1 MSGSTFGRAL
11 VVSTFGESHGGGLGV
26 VVDGCPPGIPLD
38 LERVQAQLDRRR
50 PGTGKLVSGRKEADR
65 VEVLS
70 GLFEG
75 RTLGTPIGMIVRN
88 RDANPASYAHH
99 KDTYRPSHADYTW
112 DAKMGLRAWAG
123 GGRASARETA
133 ARVAAGAVAEQILEQ
148 LAASLERDA
157 PQIVAWVDEV
167 QRDRA
172 AVDADAVQRDVVEES
187 PVRCP
192 DAAASERFEARIR
205 AVRAE
210 GDTVGGVV
218 RCVARGVPA
227 GLGEPVFDKLDAELA
242 KAMLSIPAA
251 KGVEVGSGFGG
262 TALTGRAHNDLFEPG
277 PEGEVRTATNRSGG
291 IQGGISN
298 GMPIELS
305 VAFKPVATVFHE
317 QATVDRAGR
326 PATIRPRGR
335 HDPCVLP
342 REVPIVEAM
351 VALVLADHWL
361 RWRGQVGR
369 PPLGGQAGR
378 HEI

>member
-1 MSGSTFGRAL
+1 MSGSSFGRSF

-26 VVDGCPPGIPLD
+26 IVDGCPPGLLLD
-38 LERVQAQLDRRR
+38 LDRIQAQLDRRR

-70 GLFEG
+70 GLFDG
-75 RTLGTPIGMIVRN
+75 HTLGTPLGMVIRN
-88 RDANPASYAHH
+88 KDANPASYAHH

-133 ARVAAGAVAEQILEQ
+133 ARVAAGAVAEQVLEA
-148 LAASLERDA
+148 LAAENDLPA
-157 PQIVAWVDEV
+157 PEIVAWVDAV
-167 QRDRA
+167 QGDTARVDPDTVDRA
-172 AVDADAVQRDVVEES
+172 LVETN

-192 DAAASERFEARIR
+192 DPDAAERFEARIR
-205 AVRAE
+205 AVRAQ

-218 RCVARGVPA
+218 RCVARNVPA

-242 KAMLSIPAA
+242 RAMLSLPAA
-251 KGVEVGSGFGG
+251 KGFEVGSGYEG
-262 TALTGRAHNDLFEPG
+262 TLLTGLGHNDLFEPA
-277 PEGEVRTATNRSGG
+277 PEGGIRTRTNRSGG

-317 QATVDRAGR
+317 QDTVDRDGR
-326 PATIRPRGR
+326 ATTIRPRGR

-342 REVPIVEAM
+342 RAVPIVEAM
-351 VALVLADHWL
+351 TALVLADHWL

-369 PPLGGQAGR
+369 LGRRA
-378 HEI
+378 